1 MPISTGSA
9 DPPLVP
15 AAVLICAVTLV
26 SSLVVGSG
34 LLVSV
39 FARRWDLGIL
49 HPISTLA
56 LLPLVLSLI

>member
-15 AAVLICAVTLV
+15 AAVLICAVALV

-34 LLVSV
+34 LPVPV
-39 FARRWDLGIL
+39 FAR
-49 HPISTLA
+49 
-56 LLPLVLSLI
+56 